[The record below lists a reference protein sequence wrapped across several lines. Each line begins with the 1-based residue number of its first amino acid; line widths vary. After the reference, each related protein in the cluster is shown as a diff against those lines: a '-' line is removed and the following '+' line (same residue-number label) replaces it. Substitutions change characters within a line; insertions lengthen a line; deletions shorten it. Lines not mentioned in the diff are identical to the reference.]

1 MNTPIEE
8 NDLLE
13 KIADAVKAAAL
24 EHANGSVVP
33 PALAEGEADADAEVL
48 HEFVEFLAGRWIGAG
63 RFDAVHERHAF
74 STSAST
80 FVGGWRCG
88 IRFSASAKAFSAA
101 ANSDCSS
108 RNPFR
113 RATKSAVTEAC
124 PEYVATER
132 RLAERLPLATAVR

>member
-1 MNTPIEE
+1 MPRSCTSRFSSSR
-8 NDLLE
+8 
-13 KIADAVKAAAL
+13 AAGLAQ
-24 EHANGSVVP
+24 AASMRSMSVM
-33 PALAEGEADADAEVL
+33 
-48 HEFVEFLAGRWIGAG
+48 
-63 RFDAVHERHAF
+63 AF